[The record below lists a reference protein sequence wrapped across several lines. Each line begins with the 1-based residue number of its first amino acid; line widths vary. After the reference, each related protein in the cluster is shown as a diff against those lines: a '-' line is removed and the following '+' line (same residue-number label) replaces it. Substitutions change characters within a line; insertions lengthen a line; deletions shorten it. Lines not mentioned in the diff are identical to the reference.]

1 MRPMRTGQDPA
12 VHFSG
17 EGTVRWFRGGKRGP
31 LDSAVLR
38 GDTRSFAGVQL
49 MVKAVNRKEQVKLPP
64 VVPPI
69 GKA

>member
-1 MRPMRTGQDPA
+1 M
-12 VHFSG
+12 VS
-17 EGTVRWFRGGKRGP
+17 GGKRGP

-38 GDTRSFAGVQL
+38 GDTRNFPGVQL
-49 MVKAVNRKEQVKLPP
+49 MVKAVNRKEQIKLPP